1 MRRTRLGCPG
11 AYLSGPCCAAAGS
24 RHGCSKQRHDCER
37 GSRSRPPDAAR
48 WCERPLAPTAGAAG
62 AVLRTPGRSVSALG
76 RDKSTPSPTS
86 STARQPNSAAW
97 LLRYKAQSRPSSPSL
112 QAGGDKPAARSSRA
126 SAPIQEVGSWST
138 FVSDSEYSGPLRTY
152 SPWNKQI
159 RFVAARIFGTQK
171 RANAFAR
178 STTCKCI
185 TRDFAR
191 QRAQESHLTG

>member
-1 MRRTRLGCPG
+1 MEDRVHNMPKNTSDSCWMPKETVQESRFHHLWLKPMKSEMRRTRLGCPG

-112 QAGGDKPAARSSRA
+112 QAGGDKPAARS
-126 SAPIQEVGSWST
+126 
-138 FVSDSEYSGPLRTY
+138 
-152 SPWNKQI
+152 
-159 RFVAARIFGTQK
+159 
-171 RANAFAR
+171 
-178 STTCKCI
+178 
-185 TRDFAR
+185 
-191 QRAQESHLTG
+191 